1 MPSPERIVVVG
12 AGIVGLAVARR
23 LAEQRPSSEVV
34 VVDKEADVARHQTG
48 HNSGVA
54 HAGLYYVPGSLKA
67 RLCRRGIGLLKDYC
81 LERGLP
87 YEEIGKVVVARNA
100 GEVDRLR
107 NIRDRAAANGVPD
120 VRWLSRGELAELEP
134 AVVGEA
140 ALLSPS
146 TAIVDFVAVTRAYA
160 ADVRAAGGT
169 LRLGF
174 EVSRIARRGDQAAV
188 GTPDGERLIADRL
201 VICAGLHSDRVA
213 RLAGD
218 DAEPAIVPFRGEYYR
233 LVPSRRSLV
242 RRLVYPVPDPAYPFL
257 GVHFTPRVDGEV
269 DVGPNAVL
277 ALAREGYRRRDLRP
291 RDLAET
297 LAVAGLPPA
306 CAPALASRRRR
317 AARVCLEARL
327 RRVGPGVRA
336 VAECRGRGACAGRG
350 AGAGGRPRRVAG
362 RRFPDRPHRPGGDRA
377 QRTLAG
383 RHLGAGNRRAHR
395 RHRPVLTRPPLRCG
409 LKRGQILGLD
419 VLDRA
424 AEHAELV
431 ALRVGQHHPADV
443 RALTDIRPGRAERL
457 QPSHLGRLVA
467 VIGAQVQVEPV
478 LDHLVVGHRRQ
489 VDGEQ
494 PRR

>member
-87 YEEIGKVVVARNA
+87 YEEIGKLVVARNA

-146 TAIVDFVAVTRAYA
+146 NRDRRLRRGSTRAYA

-174 EVSRIARRGDQAAV
+174 EVSRIARRGIKPPSARRTV
-188 GTPDGERLIADRL
+188 NGSSRTGL

-218 DAEPAIVPFRGEYYR
+218 DAEPA
-233 LVPSRRSLV
+233 
-242 RRLVYPVPDPAYPFL
+242 D
-257 GVHFTPRVDGEV
+257 
-269 DVGPNAVL
+269 
-277 ALAREGYRRRDLRP
+277 
-291 RDLAET
+291 
-297 LAVAGLPPA
+297 
-306 CAPALASRRRR
+306 
-317 AARVCLEARL
+317 
-327 RRVGPGVRA
+327 RA
-336 VAECRGRGACAGRG
+336 VSR
-350 AGAGGRPRRVAG
+350 
-362 RRFPDRPHRPGGDRA
+362 
-377 QRTLAG
+377 
-383 RHLGAGNRRAHR
+383 
-395 RHRPVLTRPPLRCG
+395 
-409 LKRGQILGLD
+409 
-419 VLDRA
+419 
-424 AEHAELV
+424 
-431 ALRVGQHHPADV
+431 
-443 RALTDIRPGRAERL
+443 
-457 QPSHLGRLVA
+457 
-467 VIGAQVQVEPV
+467 
-478 LDHLVVGHRRQ
+478 
-489 VDGEQ
+489 
-494 PRR
+494 